1 MAEII
6 QVNGLKKSYGEL
18 QAVKDITFSV
28 ERGTLFAFL
37 GQNGAGKSTTIN
49 ILCTLL
55 NKTAGEVVINNHYLG
70 KENDAIRKDIGIVF
84 QQSLLDEKLT
94 VSENILT
101 RGNFY
106 GLSPKELGDNY
117 QFVSDYLDI
126 DEIAKQKYGTL
137 SGGQRRRVDIARALI
152 HRPNILFLDEPSTGL
167 DPQARVFVWD
177 AIKKLQK
184 DTGMTVFLTTHYME
198 EATVASNIIILRKGE
213 IIAEGSAYK
222 LKEQYAKDKLRVAFK
237 NCEQADEF
245 LKNSNIPYKIRKDF
259 YTIYVQSSMEAL
271 ELLKAMEEN
280 IDSFEM
286 IQGTMDDVFLKLVG
300 DNKEDY
306 TK

>member
-6 QVNGLKKSYGEL
+6 QVRGLKKSYGEL
-18 QAVKDITFSV
+18 QAVKGITFSV

-55 NKTAGEVVINNHYLG
+55 DKTAGEVLINGHTLG

-106 GLSPKELGDNY
+106 GLSSKELEDNY

-126 DEIAKQKYGTL
+126 DDIAKQKYGTL

-177 AIKKLQK
+177 AIKKLRK

-198 EATVASNIIILRKGE
+198 EATVANNIIILRKGE

-237 NCEQADEF
+237 NWELANEF
-245 LKNSNIPYKIRKDF
+245 LNNSPVSYKIQKDF

-271 ELLKAMEEN
+271 ALLKAMERN
-280 IDSFEM
+280 VDSFEM
-286 IQGTMDDVFLKLVG
+286 IQGSMDDVFLKLVG
-300 DNKEDY
+300 GTEEY